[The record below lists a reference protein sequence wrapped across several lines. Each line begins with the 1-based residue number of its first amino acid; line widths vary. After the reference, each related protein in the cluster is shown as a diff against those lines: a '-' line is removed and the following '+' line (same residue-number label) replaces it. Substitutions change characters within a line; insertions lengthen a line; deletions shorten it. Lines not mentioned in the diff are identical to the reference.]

1 MPSLSLTKVDKGIVL
16 ISLIRFSL
24 KYTRVKEVWMLQM
37 ISTNKVSTRTVTL
50 TAVTLFRCE
59 KLIPDT
65 IIATK
70 PYHYDYDFYLSLSI
84 SLTTT

>member
-24 KYTRVKEVWMLQM
+24 KYTRVKALWMLQM
-37 ISTNKVSTRTVTL
+37 ISTYKVGTQTVEL
-50 TAVTLFRCE
+50 IAVTLFCWE
-59 KLIPDT
+59 KLIPRT
-65 IIATK
+65 IGVTK
-70 PYHYDYDFYLSLSI
+70 LYHNDYDFYLSLSL